1 MAIPKHPET
10 LIEYGLKPSDS
21 LALPFAFVDLHTDL
35 SWSDAYKVLTKIR
48 GCYGAEKAIWA
59 DGQAHQ

>member
-1 MAIPKHPET
+1 
-10 LIEYGLKPSDS
+10 LIEYGLKPSS
-21 LALPFAFVDLHTDL
+21 SGAFPFAFVDLHTGV

-48 GCYGAEKAIWA
+48 GCYGAEKAIRA

>member
-1 MAIPKHPET
+1 MSIPKYPET
-10 LIEYGLKPSDS
+10 LIEYGLKASNG

-48 GCYGAEKAIWA
+48 GCYGAEETVRA